1 MPEILADDGLTD
13 NNMTPHPDKHPLKFR
28 SVFISDVH
36 LGSRSCQAS
45 YLLEFLKL
53 VDTEY
58 LYLVGDIVDLWSLSQ
73 SFYWPQ
79 VHNNVLRL
87 ILSKAKH
94 GTKVIYIPGNHDSV
108 FRDYVDHE
116 FGNVQLRRETVHLT
130 ADGRQLLVTHGDDYE
145 GAIKCASWL
154 GHIGNH
160 AYDLIM
166 TMNRWSNWCRSR
178 IGKRYWSLAG
188 YLKHKA
194 GTAVRYIERYEQ
206 ALIRE
211 ARHRH
216 LDGVICGHIHR
227 AQLSRF
233 GNMQYINCGDWVESC
248 TTVVEDAQGK
258 LTLLHWSDRQQIL
271 SECNAAQPEPVQDEA
286 LHVA

>member
-1 MPEILADDGLTD
+1 MSSYQT
-13 NNMTPHPDKHPLKFR
+13 KHPLKFR

-36 LGSRSCQAS
+36 LGSRSCQAG

-79 VHNNVLRL
+79 EHNNVLRL
-87 ILSKAKH
+87 LLSKAKH
-94 GTKVIYIPGNHDSV
+94 GTKVIYVPGNHDSI
-108 FRDYVDHE
+108 FRDYVDHQ
-116 FGNVQLRRETVHLT
+116 FGNVELRRETIHVT

-154 GHIGNH
+154 GHVGNH
-160 AYDLIM
+160 AYELILKA
-166 TMNRWSNWCRSR
+166 NRLANWVRTKF
-178 IGKRYWSLAG
+178 GKRYWSLAG

-194 GTAVRYIERYEQ
+194 ATAVRYIERYEN
-206 ALIRE
+206 ALIHE
-211 ARHRH
+211 AARRH

-227 AQLSRF
+227 AKISRED
-233 GNMQYINCGDWVESC
+233 GIQYINCGDWVESC
-248 TTVVEDAQGK
+248 TTVVEDEQGR
-258 LTLLHWSDRQQIL
+258 LTLLQWSDRQQL
-271 SECNAAQPEPVQDEA
+271 LDECVLAQSAAGEVEVSY
-286 LHVA
+286 VA